1 MNKVQL
7 PSPQEIDM
15 KKHFFDCFGSY
26 EKEISARW
34 IVRLMQKKGC
44 WCEFTSEEINKFYEE
59 KGFKDFWFNGL
70 DDGKHIIENQ
80 GVYTPTILFIAK
92 LPRRGES

>member
-7 PSPQEIDM
+7 PSPQQIDM
-15 KKHFFDCFGSY
+15 KKHFSDCFGNY
-26 EKEISARW
+26 EKEVSARW
-34 IVRLMQKKGC
+34 IVKLMQRKGC
-44 WCEFTSEEINKFYEE
+44 WCGFTSEEINKFYEE

-70 DDGKHIIENQ
+70 DDGEHIIENQ

-92 LPRRGES
+92 LPRREA